1 MTRGTDRSPGAQ
13 VNHAPGYALE
23 SINEIGVL
31 EVGKVNAPARGALAG
46 HQDVQM
52 TLCPT
57 AVEGGDDVQH
67 PADDRNLFAHRQRSP
82 PPRVPS
88 PKCCVERIGAGRDIL
103 ASILAKPRHRPP
115 AIIPPPDSD
124 RRPAAAGALIAA

>member
-1 MTRGTDRSPGAQ
+1 MRCGITKGLTVAWAVQ

-23 SINEIGVL
+23 LINEIGVL

-67 PADDRNLFAHRQRSP
+67 PADDKNLFAHRQRSP

-88 PKCCVERIGAGRDIL
+88 PKCCVEGIGAGRDTL

-115 AIIPPPDSD
+115 AIIS
-124 RRPAAAGALIAA
+124 LT